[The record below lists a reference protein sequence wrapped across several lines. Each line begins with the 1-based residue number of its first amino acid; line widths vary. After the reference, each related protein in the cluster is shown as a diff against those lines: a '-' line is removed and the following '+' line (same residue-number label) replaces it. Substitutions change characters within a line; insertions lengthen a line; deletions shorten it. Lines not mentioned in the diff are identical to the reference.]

1 MKANMK
7 SGKLKQMKTNAIT
20 GYQIIFPKEIY
31 PPPVYQLIY
40 FPHYKLSKVSS
51 LANDSPTQK

>member
-1 MKANMK
+1 MK